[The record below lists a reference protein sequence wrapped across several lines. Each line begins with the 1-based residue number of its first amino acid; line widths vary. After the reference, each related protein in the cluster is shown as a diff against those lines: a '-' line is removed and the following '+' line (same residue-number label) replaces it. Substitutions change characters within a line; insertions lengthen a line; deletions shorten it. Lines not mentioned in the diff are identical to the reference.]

1 VTRVLVSIA
10 VTPANIS
17 IAKGVKQ
24 QFTATGVFS
33 DDGTANLTSAVT
45 WTPSNTAVAT
55 ITSAGLATGVAAGST
70 PIQATSGAIGG
81 STSLTVTAP
90 VLVSIAVTPA
100 NASLATGATQQ
111 FTATGTYSDS
121 STQNLTSSV
130 TWASTNTAVATITSA
145 GLATGVATGSTTI
158 RATSGS
164 ISGSTSL
171 TVAASGLV
179 GYWTF
184 DDGSGTTA
192 ADSSGNGHTATLV
205 NGVSWVTGKMGDAV
219 SANGVNQYVSLP
231 AINLSAT
238 NAVTWAA
245 WVNRTYST
253 AGGHTLFENST
264 NFNSSTT
271 GFGFFPDDGVD
282 CPTSSPLMTGVHGNV
297 GYTLNCY
304 AQPSSGVWHHIAVV
318 YDKSHPATSV
328 ISLYIDGALQT
339 PKKNLYTATNTNSF
353 GNNALYVFSRGG
365 TQEFNAGEIDDLRLY
380 NRALSATEVQQ
391 LFQGGSAMLFSA
403 PASAEYASTA
413 NGPVQQF
420 IANTIPGNDNSQNL
434 DRLVAFNFK
443 QVVAHNPCGSITVS
457 ALCNQGIHVSLTRRG
472 EVRVAERLRVGKGE
486 G

>member
-1 VTRVLVSIA
+1 MESVGS
-10 VTPANIS
+10 PAR
-17 IAKGVKQ
+17 
-24 QFTATGVFS
+24 
-33 DDGTANLTSAVT
+33 L
-45 WTPSNTAVAT
+45 
-55 ITSAGLATGVAAGST
+55 
-70 PIQATSGAIGG
+70 
-81 STSLTVTAP
+81 
-90 VLVSIAVTPA
+90 
-100 NASLATGATQQ
+100 
-111 FTATGTYSDS
+111 
-121 STQNLTSSV
+121 
-130 TWASTNTAVATITSA
+130 
-145 GLATGVATGSTTI
+145 
-158 RATSGS
+158 
-164 ISGSTSL
+164 
-171 TVAASGLV
+171 
-179 GYWTF
+179 
-184 DDGSGTTA
+184 
-192 ADSSGNGHTATLV
+192 
-205 NGVSWVTGKMGDAV
+205 GDAV

-380 NRALSATEVQQ
+380 NRALSASEMQQ
-391 LFQGGSAMLFSA
+391 IYQAGSASLVSIAVTPANASIAKGTTQQFTATGTYSDSSTQNLTSSVTWTSSNTTVATITSGGSGDGSGHGERDDSGGFRLDQRLHGS
-403 PASAEYASTA
+403 
-413 NGPVQQF
+413 NGDGAGIGVDCGDAGEPFHFQWHDAAIHGHGDLQRQQHPEPDQF
-420 IANTIPGNDNSQNL
+420 GDLEFDEHGGGDDHELRAW
-434 DRLVAFNFK
+434 
-443 QVVAHNPCGSITVS
+443 
-457 ALCNQGIHVSLTRRG
+457 RR
-472 EVRVAERLRVGKGE
+472 E
-486 G
+486 